1 MSNWYEGFEISPN
14 TWGRVKAS
22 MFRAKDGNP
31 TIMNTA
37 SQIGLNVLDEFV
49 LLNNISVSMVHT
61 PFTTYTGRK
70 LSWKTLS

>member
-14 TWGRVKAS
+14 TWGRMKAL

-31 TIMNTA
+31 IMSAA
-37 SQIGLNVLDEFV
+37 SQISLNVLGEIV
-49 LLNNISVSMVHT
+49 LLNNISVSMLQT
-61 PFTTYTGRK
+61 PFTTYTGQK

>member
-22 MFRAKDGNP
+22 MFCAKDGNP
-31 TIMNTA
+31 IMNAA
-37 SQIGLNVLDEFV
+37 SQISLNVLGEIF

-70 LSWKTLS
+70 PSWKTLP